1 MVQIN
6 GSNIFIKKKNQAEH
20 NSVMDISFVKQNSKF
35 DFLLNLNNE
44 VVDVR
49 KGEIGVPIYYMQ
61 KYNLRMGDKIWVIK
75 DNNELEFTISAFV
88 RDVQMNSS
96 IVSSKRFVIS
106 NKDFERIKRNF
117 GESEYLIE
125 FQLTDENKIN
135 EFENLYKSSNLP
147 QKGPSITYSLFKTL
161 NSLTDGII
169 AAVLIIISGLLM
181 LIAMLCIRFTIITSM
196 EEDYR
201 EIGVMKAIGIHN
213 KDIQKLYITKYIVIS
228 AGGCI
233 CGYILSLFV
242 TKIFT
247 SNITLYMGRQI
258 KAFYTILC
266 HS

>member
-1 MVQIN
+1 
-6 GSNIFIKKKNQAEH
+6 
-20 NSVMDISFVKQNSKF
+20 
-35 DFLLNLNNE
+35 
-44 VVDVR
+44 
-49 KGEIGVPIYYMQ
+49 
-61 KYNLRMGDKIWVIK
+61 
-75 DNNELEFTISAFV
+75 
-88 RDVQMNSS
+88 
-96 IVSSKRFVIS
+96 

-213 KDIQKLYITKYIVIS
+213 KDIQKLYIIKYIFIS

-233 CGYILSLFV
+233 CGYIS
-242 TKIFT
+242 
-247 SNITLYMGRQI
+247 
-258 KAFYTILC
+258 
-266 HS
+266 